1 MDRLELAQKE
11 AELLEA
17 GIPYAAVTL
26 VESAG
31 TARTEG
37 KLLVLSENVIY
48 GTIGGGAGEQLA
60 RRDAL
65 SLLAEGNNAV
75 RHYELDSPLSAEGK
89 ACGGSLTVFI
99 ESCRSTRPQL
109 VMVGGG
115 HVGLALLRAV
125 SRIFCGFGEGQKGAG
140 RDWPRLEFSEWF

>member
-37 KLLVLSENVIY
+37 KMVVLSENVIY
-48 GTIGGGAGEQLA
+48 GTIGGGCSEAAAMQRARKIIGTGESCVIEIDMTNDVA
-60 RRDAL
+60 AD
-65 SLLAEGNNAV
+65 EGMV
-75 RHYELDSPLSAEGK
+75 
-89 ACGGSLTVFI
+89 CGGTMRVLI
-99 ESCRSTRPQL
+99 ED
-109 VMVGGG
+109 
-115 HVGLALLRAV
+115 A
-125 SRIFCGFGEGQKGAG
+125 
-140 RDWPRLEFSEWF
+140 SENKT